1 MSSCHGEWDLI
12 FRREGFG
19 AMAKSI
25 SGKKDSKQVFW
36 KAHISAM
43 DRSGLSLAEYCRRHG
58 LSCSAFRYWRRKLG
72 KGAGT
77 PVSLVPVPGVI
88 PQEESHHACNAADLR
103 LNLKGRFTVEVGDG
117 FSPAT
122 LARLVSTLE
131 AL

>member
-1 MSSCHGEWDLI
+1 
-12 FRREGFG
+12 
-19 AMAKSI
+19 MAAEST
-25 SGKKDSKQVFW
+25 SGKRNSKQAFW
-36 KAHISAM
+36 KAHISAVN
-43 DRSGLSLAEYCRRHG
+43 RSGLSLAEYCRRHG

-117 FSPAT
+117 FSSAT

>member
-1 MSSCHGEWDLI
+1 
-12 FRREGFG
+12 
-19 AMAKSI
+19 MAKSI

-77 PVSLVPVPGVI
+77 PVSLVSVPGEI
-88 PQEESHHACNAADLR
+88 LQGERHPHACNAADLR
-103 LNLKGRFTVEVGDG
+103 LNLNGRFTVEVGDG
-117 FSPAT
+117 FSPVT